1 MVTDCGVDHL
11 VVPGAHGV
19 QVGPPIRGLLERE
32 LDKLSGQGAVAVAHH
47 ARVAEQVPGVHGEAR
62 GQFPGRV

>member
-32 LDKLSGQGAVAVAHH
+32 PNRHVT
-47 ARVAEQVPGVHGEAR
+47 
-62 GQFPGRV
+62 GR